1 MGKTINDLHD
11 ILFEQLKRLNN
22 PKLKDESLAE
32 EIKRSKAVT
41 DVARNIIDNADLAL
55 RVAVAQDDKI
65 SWKSA
70 HNLPKMLTAGE
81 DDGIQKTTK

>member
-11 ILFEQLKRLNN
+11 ILFEQLERLNN

-55 RVAVAQDDKI
+55 RVAVAQDNKI
-65 SWKSA
+65 SWKSS

-81 DDGIQKTTK
+81 DDGTQKNTK

>member
-11 ILFEQLKRLNN
+11 ILFEQLERLNN
-22 PKLKDESLAE
+22 PELKDESLTE

-55 RVAVAQDDKI
+55 RVAVAKDDKI
-65 SWKSA
+65 SWKSS
-70 HNLPKMLTAGE
+70 HNLPKMLMAGE
-81 DDGIQKTTK
+81 DDGTQKNTK